1 MSNMNESK
9 SPEPNKIDRI
19 IHEPARLKIFTCLD
33 PVDNADFI
41 FLLHETGLSKGN
53 LSSHLSKLELAG
65 YVEIEKTFIGKI
77 PRTLISLSK
86 KGRKSFQD
94 YKNAIVQILE
104 LK

>member
-1 MSNMNESK
+1 MSESNNK
-9 SPEPNKIDRI
+9 ELKKIDKI

-53 LSSHLSKLELAG
+53 LSSHLSKLEQAG
-65 YVEIEKTFIGKI
+65 YIEIEKTFAGKI

-86 KGRKSFQD
+86 KGKQSFKD
-94 YKNAIVQILE
+94 YKDAIVQILE
-104 LK
+104 L